1 MEEKRI
7 EESRIVNRNK
17 RQKRRQCVAEWMEES
32 SGEDRERKRGE
43 SAFPGEQTTRP
54 IVVDEDSKGSTHDP
68 SFLPSF
74 LPPTFPLSL
83 ARFQSS
89 TEIPPLPAIVVHSR
103 VNSPLSLSFFLHDHF
118 YRSTKPSIHHRVI
131 VIDRDSRMLFSIRM
145 HRSLS
150 RERERRKKEKEKRK
164 GEEGKAETGKRSGRP
179 KIRSGVGERRGR
191 DRRNRQIDR

>member
-1 MEEKRI
+1 MRI
-7 EESRIVNRNK
+7 AKDQHTI
-17 RQKRRQCVAEWMEES
+17 
-32 SGEDRERKRGE
+32 
-43 SAFPGEQTTRP
+43 
-54 IVVDEDSKGSTHDP
+54 HP

-74 LPPTFPLSL
+74 LLLFLFLSHVFNHPPKSRHFRPSW
-83 ARFQSS
+83 S
-89 TEIPPLPAIVVHSR
+89 TAGSIL
-103 VNSPLSLSFFLHDHF
+103 LSLSFFLHDHF

-150 RERERRKKEKEKRK
+150 RERERGKKEKEKRK

>member
-103 VNSPLSLSFFLHDHF
+103 VNSPLSLIFPSRSFLQIDQTFHTPPRHRDRQRFEDAFLD
-118 YRSTKPSIHHRVI
+118 SDASKPIE
-131 VIDRDSRMLFSIRM
+131 
-145 HRSLS
+145 
-150 RERERRKKEKEKRK
+150 REREKKEGKGETQGRRGEGRNRKKEGRK
-164 GEEGKAETGKRSGRP
+164 
-179 KIRSGVGERRGR
+179 
-191 DRRNRQIDR
+191 

>member
-103 VNSPLSLSFFLHDHF
+103 VNSPLSLIFPSRSFLQIDQTFHTPPRHRDRQRFEDAFLD
-118 YRSTKPSIHHRVI
+118 SDASKPIE
-131 VIDRDSRMLFSIRM
+131 
-145 HRSLS
+145 
-150 RERERRKKEKEKRK
+150 REREKKEGKGETQGRRGEGRNRKKERKAENKKRGGGEKR
-164 GEEGKAETGKRSGRP
+164 
-179 KIRSGVGERRGR
+179 ER
-191 DRRNRQIDR
+191 QT